1 MARRRHLLHQDW
13 VAQLSALAPDSLLR
27 EVRRQSRPRR
37 WPWQPKTLRDLINER
52 RADLLELAAERSAE
66 LADLVAQRRDDMADE
81 LRKQAQ
87 PRRFPWQQ
95 KTARDYVDARMN
107 ELTERAAE
115 RSAQLAALATKN
127 CSRPGRCTTGIAGP
141 AGRRAA

>member
-1 MARRRHLLHQDW
+1 M
-13 VAQLSALAPDSLLR
+13 
-27 EVRRQSRPRR
+27 
-37 WPWQPKTLRDLINER
+37 RDLINER

-95 KTARDYVDARMN
+95 KTARDYVDARMS

-115 RSAQLAALATKN
+115 RAAELAALAATRRDN
-127 CSRPGRCTTGIAGP
+127 VIGVLERQARPRRFPWQPKTARDRVDAQLASLARQAG
-141 AGRRAA
+141 AQRDLVAEEA